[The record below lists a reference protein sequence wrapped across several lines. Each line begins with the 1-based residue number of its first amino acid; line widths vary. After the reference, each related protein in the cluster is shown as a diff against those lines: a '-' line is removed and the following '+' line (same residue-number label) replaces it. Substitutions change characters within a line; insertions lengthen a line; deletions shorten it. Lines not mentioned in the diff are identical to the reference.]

1 MLSALELEALK
12 LSAFIAIIAVS
23 ASIIPGI
30 IIAWIISK
38 KNGFIASILNILVY
52 LPLVLPPVVIVYVL
66 LLLFSHNGVIGNFL
80 YENFNISVN
89 FSWKGAAIAAAV
101 VSFPLLVRSIKL
113 GFDTFDSK
121 IEEAAYMNG
130 ASKIDCF
137 FSITLPQVLPSIIT
151 GLTLAFAR
159 CLAEFG
165 ATITFVSNIPGET
178 QTLPLAL
185 YTATQIPG
193 TEQAALRLVI
203 ISIALAF
210 ISVAIAE
217 ILAKRANKR
226 IMGNPN

>member
-1 MLSALELEALK
+1 MLSVLELEALK

-38 KNGFIASILNILVY
+38 KNGFLASTLNILVY
-52 LPLVLPPVVIVYVL
+52 LPLVLPPVVIGYLL
-66 LLLFSHNGVIGNFL
+66 LLLFSHNGVIGSFL

-217 ILAKRANKR
+217 IVAKRANKR
-226 IMGNPN
+226 IMGNSN